1 MTQIVVTLE
10 KGADSSLLQRMI
22 ENMKGVLKATVC
34 TKESQKE
41 EETISE
47 ETQEWIDRMHNLR
60 NSIDLSMIDMDDER
74 TRYIMSK

>member
-22 ENMKGVLKATVC
+22 ENMKGVLKATVRA
-34 TKESQKE
+34 KESQKE